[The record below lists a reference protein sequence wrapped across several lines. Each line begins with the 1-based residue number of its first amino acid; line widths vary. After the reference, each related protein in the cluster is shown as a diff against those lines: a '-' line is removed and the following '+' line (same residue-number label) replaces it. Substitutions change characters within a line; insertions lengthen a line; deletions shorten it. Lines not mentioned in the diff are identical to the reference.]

1 MIPIILLGAVATPLV
16 FLGQAMAALGGIVL
30 WGMAVGTQNALMSAS
45 VAKLVPESGRARA
58 YGLFSALFGTSW
70 FVGSALLGFL
80 YDRSLV
86 LVAVVGIAAQLLS
99 IIPLI
104 AAIRATA
111 RS

>member
-1 MIPIILLGAVATPLV
+1 
-16 FLGQAMAALGGIVL
+16 
-30 WGMAVGTQNALMSAS
+30 MSAS
-45 VAKLVPESGRARA
+45 VAKLVPETSRARA

-70 FVGSALLGFL
+70 FAGSALLGFL

-86 LVAVVGIAAQLLS
+86 LVAVVAIAAQLLS

-104 AAIRATA
+104 AAVRATA